1 MSWRKGNP
9 GSNHST
15 LWTRTALSPASLG
28 WQHPHQPILRPAT
41 KVVFPKRKQEHTT
54 PSAYN
59 PWAALCCPLDKP
71 ILSLWWWVAACLSS
85 PFPRPQPQLT
95 LGSSPSMHFLP
106 TPGRKLVS
114 AQNAG
119 PQLVCWAYSYSA
131 FQTLLGCVSSEE
143 RKMKRILIQ
152 DWS

>member
-15 LWTRTALSPASLG
+15 LWTRTALSLASLG
-28 WQHPHQPILRPAT
+28 WHHPHQPILRPAT

-59 PWAALCCPLDKP
+59 PWAALCCPMGKP
-71 ILSLWWWVAACLSS
+71 ILGLWWWVAACLSS

-95 LGSSPSMHFLP
+95 LGSSPSMNFLP
-106 TPGRKLVS
+106 TPPHLGASLSLPRMPAPSSSAGLTPTQPSRLCLAVS
-114 AQNAG
+114 
-119 PQLVCWAYSYSA
+119 PLRR
-131 FQTLLGCVSSEE
+131 E
-143 RKMKRILIQ
+143 R
-152 DWS
+152 

>member
-28 WQHPHQPILRPAT
+28 WHHPPQPILRPAT

-59 PWAALCCPLDKP
+59 PWAALCCPLGKP
-71 ILSLWWWVAACLSS
+71 VLGLWWWVAACLSS

-95 LGSSPSMHFLP
+95 LGSSPSTHFSLH
-106 TPGRKLVS
+106 TW
-114 AQNAG
+114 AQACIRLECR
-119 PQLVCWAYSYSA
+119 PPAR
-131 FQTLLGCVSSEE
+131 LLGLLLLSLPDSAWLC
-143 RKMKRILIQ
+143 LL
-152 DWS
+152 